1 MYTAW
6 INIVLILLALVVGGF
21 IWLVFYIFVKA
32 ILEDLMG
39 GIIKKFKGKKEKE
52 EEDYYIY

>member
-6 INIVLILLALVVGGF
+6 ANIVLILLALIAGGF
-21 IWLVFYIFVKA
+21 IWLVFYIFLKA
-32 ILEDLMG
+32 VFEDFMG
-39 GIIKKFKGKKEKE
+39 GIIKKIKGKKE

>member
-6 INIVLILLALVVGGF
+6 INIVLILLALIVGGF
-21 IWLVFYIFVKA
+21 IWLVFYIFVRA

-52 EEDYYIY
+52 EDYYIY

>member
-6 INIVLILLALVVGGF
+6 ANIVLILLALIVGGF
-21 IWLVFYIFVKA
+21 IWLVFYMFVKA
-32 ILEDLMG
+32 IFEDLVG
-39 GIIKKFKGKKEKE
+39 GIIRKFKGKKE